1 MGFEHKF
8 PDEQR
13 PRDILVSRLK
23 VLRELGIVDKLA
35 LKKSPTS
42 AVEDV
47 PPSREKPIKR
57 MPHL

>member
-13 PRDILVSRLK
+13 PRDILVGRLK
-23 VLRELGIVDKLA
+23 VLRELGIVDKLTF
-35 LKKSPTS
+35 KKSPTS

-47 PPSREKPIKR
+47 PPSREKTIKR
-57 MPHL
+57 MTHL

>member
-13 PRDILVSRLK
+13 PRDILVGRLK

-35 LKKSPTS
+35 FKKSPAS

-47 PPSREKPIKR
+47 PPSREKTIKR
-57 MPHL
+57 MTHL